1 VKAGSIWNPTV
12 CLNDLLATAA
22 EIVGARL
29 PAAAG
34 EDSVSLLPALLGTSD
49 TPTREATVH
58 QSAGGD
64 LAIRQ
69 GAWKL
74 IFHTSG
80 RRELFQLA
88 EDLGETKDVLMAN
101 PAVATRLA
109 ALMQR
114 YIDSGRSTPGTT
126 QKNGSRLSLP
136 GEKPATSSQQ
146 N

>member
-1 VKAGSIWNPTV
+1 
-12 CLNDLLATAA
+12 LATAA

-29 PAAAG
+29 PPAAG

-49 TPTREATVH
+49 APTREATVH

-80 RRELFQLA
+80 QRELFQLV
-88 EDLGETKDVLMAN
+88 EDLSETKDVLVAN
-101 PAVATRLA
+101 SAVATRLT
-109 ALMQR
+109 ALMQS
-114 YIDSGRSTPGTT
+114 YIDSGRSTPGTA
-126 QKNGSRLSLP
+126 QKIDSRLSLP
-136 GEKPATSSQQ
+136 GEKPATNSQKKRISE
-146 N
+146 